1 MPRVIMHLD
10 MDAFYSSA
18 EQRENPSLIGKPVI
32 VGADPR
38 GGKARGVVMGCSYEA
53 RQFGVHS
60 AMPISIAYRLCP
72 NGTYLRPNFTL
83 YEKISEQI
91 MHILRG
97 FTEKTEQ
104 ISIDEAFLD
113 VSEKVTGF
121 DAAREF
127 AVEIKKKVR
136 DEAKLSCSIGI
147 APNKAV
153 AKIASDFHKP
163 DGLTVVP
170 SEDVQE
176 FLRPLPASKIS
187 GVGKKSSELLTQMGI
202 HTIGELASTH
212 PSRLSD
218 VFGKYGTRIWQIA
231 NGVDDDDVVT
241 SWSIKSISSE
251 TTFDEDVLDRGK
263 VMEAFASII
272 QDVHARLQSQ
282 KMLFRTV
289 GIKVRLEDFE
299 TFTRA
304 RSHSRY
310 TNERSV
316 IEEYVKQLF
325 REFEHSPRKVRLVGV
340 RVSALKSLGSEQE
353 SILSFASPDT

>member
-1 MPRVIMHLD
+1 LPRVIMHLD

-18 EQRENPSLIGKPVI
+18 EQRENPSFIGKPVI

-53 RQFGVHS
+53 RQSGVHS

-72 NGTYLRPNFTL
+72 NGIYLRPNFTL

-97 FTEKTEQ
+97 FSEKIEQ

-121 DAAREF
+121 EAAGEL
-127 AVEIKKKVR
+127 AEEIKNKVR
-136 DEAKLSCSIGI
+136 DEARLSCSIGI

-170 SEDVQE
+170 PENVQE

-202 HTIGELASTH
+202 NTIGELASTH

-231 NGVDDDDVVT
+231 NGVDEEDVVT

-251 TTFDEDVLDRGK
+251 TTFDEDLLDKSK
-263 VMEAFASII
+263 VMEVFASII
-272 QDVHARLQSQ
+272 QDVHARVQSQ

-304 RSHSRY
+304 RTHSRY
-310 TNERSV
+310 TNEKSV
-316 IEEYVKQLF
+316 IEDYVKQLF
-325 REFEHSPRKVRLVGV
+325 REFEHSPHKVRLVGV

-353 SILSFASPDT
+353 SILSFAKPDA